1 MRYRARVIPLYEG
14 HKQED
19 KKFWGYR
26 DAANVK
32 EAQFLLMRAYPYPQY
47 FVEEPI
53 LDLREGGKEKA
64 VETHEERMARQEAQ
78 LRAGE
83 QLIREAKELTKRHPN
98 PGSKMKVVCAWCGK
112 DMGERDGEGV
122 NGLSHSTCDECYE
135 DLHGMPKYYVV
146 TDAGKTT
153 LKVGE
158 TYSSGALKRENERVI
173 RLGEMPASARSKGGV

>member
-19 KKFWGYR
+19 KASWQYR
-26 DAANVK
+26 
-32 EAQFLLMRAYPYPQY
+32 EATSAKQAQMFLMRAYPYPQY

-83 QLIREAKELTKRHPN
+83 QLIRKAKELTKRHPN
-98 PGSKMKVVCAWCGK
+98 PGSKMKVICAWCGK
-112 DMGERDGEGV
+112 DMGR
-122 NGLSHSTCDECYE
+122 
-135 DLHGMPKYYVV
+135 
-146 TDAGKTT
+146 GK
-153 LKVGE
+153 V
-158 TYSSGALKRENERVI
+158 
-173 RLGEMPASARSKGGV
+173 KG